1 MSRRRDV
8 QSRIESLNEIHG
20 IMDSMKNLAMMEAR
34 KLAHYHDTQ
43 QRVVAS
49 ISHALNDVRQH
60 YAAEAPTTDAPP
72 LYLLFGSE
80 RGFCGAYNEQLIEL
94 LAQQP
99 GHEQAPLIGVG
110 ARLADPLLRDYPH
123 AVCLPGAAVADE
135 VAPVLATVAQALNR
149 LRLERGPLRLA
160 VIHFQPDS
168 HEPHC
173 RPALPPLENITDQG
187 LPPLINLPPAQ
198 LLGELLEHYLF
209 AVTHA
214 WLFAALLAE
223 NQRRM
228 QHLDQAG
235 HHLERQVDDLGRRRN
250 VLRQEEIIEEIEV
263 ILLSSEAVGAPG
275 GY

>member
-1 MSRRRDV
+1 MSKRRKLEE
-8 QSRIESLNEIHG
+8 RIDSLNEIHS

-34 KLAHYHDTQ
+34 KLAQYHDTQ
-43 QRVVAS
+43 RRVVDS
-49 ISHALNDVRQH
+49 IGHALNDVRQH
-60 YAAEAPTTDAPP
+60 YAEEAQVIDVAP

-80 RGFCGAYNEQLIEL
+80 RGFCGAYNQQLIDV

-99 GHEQAPLIGVG
+99 GHQQAALIGVG
-110 ARLADPLLRDYPH
+110 SRLTAPLQRDYPD

-135 VAPVLATVAQALNR
+135 VAAVLAAVVQALNR
-149 LRLERGPLRLA
+149 LRQQHGPLRLE
-160 VIHFQPDS
+160 VIHFQSDG
-168 HEPHC
+168 HQALC
-173 RPALPPLENITDQG
+173 QPALPPLPITRAQG
-187 LPPLINLPPAQ
+187 LAPLINLPPQQ

-209 AVTHA
+209 ASTHA
-214 WLFAALLAE
+214 WLFAALMAE

-235 HHLERQVDDLGRRRN
+235 HHLERQADELAKRRN